1 MTQHTNARA
10 LRQALSPYQQPSL
23 RRSIFE
29 ILITAVPLALLWGAA
44 LLLVSHG
51 IGWGLAL
58 IPPAAAFLVRLFM
71 IQHDCSHSAF
81 FRHRLTNDW
90 VGRVIGVLTMT
101 PYGYW
106 RHTHVIHHAT
116 SGNLDRRTLGAV
128 DTLTVEEYRGRSW
141 LRRLGYRLYRHPVI
155 MFGLGPIYLFIVQHR
170 LPIGLM
176 KERGAWLSVL
186 ANNLGLAVLTTAL
199 ILLCGPVA
207 FFTVHLPVVALA
219 GSIGVWLFYAQHQ
232 FEGAYWVRNE
242 GWSLAEASLQGSSH
256 LDMPQPLR
264 WMTANIGIHHV
275 HHLGSRVPFYR
286 LPQVLKD
293 HPHLHA
299 MSRITLPD
307 TVKAMKLTLWDEP
320 SARLVSFRQA
330 RRNASN

>member
-1 MTQHTNARA
+1 M
-10 LRQALSPYQQPSL
+10 
-23 RRSIFE
+23 
-29 ILITAVPLALLWGAA
+29 
-44 LLLVSHG
+44 
-51 IGWGLAL
+51 
-58 IPPAAAFLVRLFM
+58 PAAGFLVRLFM

-232 FEGAYWVRNE
+232 FAGLRKRAH
-242 GWSLAEASLQGSSH
+242 SL
-256 LDMPQPLR
+256 
-264 WMTANIGIHHV
+264 
-275 HHLGSRVPFYR
+275 
-286 LPQVLKD
+286 
-293 HPHLHA
+293 
-299 MSRITLPD
+299 
-307 TVKAMKLTLWDEP
+307 
-320 SARLVSFRQA
+320 
-330 RRNASN
+330 